1 MKDVVVAVLMV
12 VGALLSFLAAVGIL
26 RMPDLFTRMQ
36 AATKSGTMGVGL
48 IIGAVAV
55 DAAELGHSA
64 SAILVIVF
72 QLLTAPVAAHMIAR
86 AAYFTGVR
94 LWEGTIQDELRES
107 YDLRTHLL
115 QGRLQALSDIDS
127 PEGDPAKSEESG
139 GDAEAS
145 P

>member
-12 VGALLSFLAAVGIL
+12 VGALLSLLAAVGIL

-36 AATKSGTMGVGL
+36 AATKSGTLGVGL
-48 IIGAVAV
+48 IIAAVAV
-55 DAAELGHSA
+55 DAGDIGHGA
-64 SAILVIVF
+64 SAILVISF

-94 LWEGTIQDELRES
+94 LWDGTIQD
-107 YDLRTHLL
+107 DLRGRYDPQTHLL
-115 QGRLQALSDIDS
+115 QGPQEA
-127 PEGDPAKSEESG
+127 PAKAQEPGE
-139 GDAEAS
+139 DAAAS

>member
-1 MKDVVVAVLMV
+1 MKDLVVAVLMV
-12 VGALLSFLAAVGIL
+12 GGALLSFLAAVGIL

-48 IIGAVAV
+48 IIAAVAM
-55 DAAELGHSA
+55 DAAEIGHGA
-64 SAILVIVF
+64 SAILVIAF

-94 LWEGTIQDELRES
+94 LWEGTIQDELREQ
-107 YDLRTHLL
+107 YDLQTHML
-115 QGRLQALSDIDS
+115 GRPVQDS
-127 PEGDPAKSEESG
+127 GTSVPPQTNETLESTESTGKS
-139 GDAEAS
+139 

>member
-1 MKDVVVAVLMV
+1 MKDLVVAVLMV

-48 IIGAVAV
+48 IIAAVAV

-64 SAILVIVF
+64 SAILVIAF

-94 LWEGTIQDELRES
+94 LWEGTIQDELREN
-107 YDLRTHLL
+107 YDQRTHLL
-115 QGRLQALSDIDS
+115 RGRLEALSNIESLDS
-127 PEGDPAKSEESG
+127 DSAKAQESSG
-139 GDAEAS
+139 NAETS